1 MKPWPIVL
9 GQNDFLPV
17 GILVASSLSCS
28 EELSVGSPHC
38 RVLPHILL
46 PQTLLVNIVRVK
58 TASFAPRA
66 VTQQVRWWLH
76 ICQNLPWSVPHVPTQ
91 ASVRSPTK
99 SSLFW
104 GQDPCPHS
112 LVLFTTLKTYL
123 MRTVQTQCLT
133 DGLIIKVIFILL
145 STSVVLRMSWL
156 TETLDL
162 NTACPSSLLFWT
174 PKRLRCANQPH
185 SSPKQLASLSQG
197 LKRPVKLQVLY

>member
-1 MKPWPIVL
+1 
-9 GQNDFLPV
+9 
-17 GILVASSLSCS
+17 
-28 EELSVGSPHC
+28 
-38 RVLPHILL
+38 
-46 PQTLLVNIVRVK
+46 
-58 TASFAPRA
+58 
-66 VTQQVRWWLH
+66 
-76 ICQNLPWSVPHVPTQ
+76 
-91 ASVRSPTK
+91 
-99 SSLFW
+99 
-104 GQDPCPHS
+104 
-112 LVLFTTLKTYL
+112 
-123 MRTVQTQCLT
+123 MRNVQTQCLT